1 MTLPQRSISA
11 SNEEWEFA
19 REVAHQARIA
29 LRLLVRQ
36 GMKTEAERL
45 IVELHLDAEAIRQTV
60 TARLEKE

>member
-45 IVELHLDAEAIRQTV
+45 ILELHLDAEAIRQTV